1 MLDIEGW
8 IQYCENRGIKNR
20 KYLLLNLY
28 DTVNDDNEDE
38 FEANSLYC
46 S

>member
-1 MLDIEGW
+1 MLDREGW
-8 IQYCENRGIKNR
+8 IQYCEDRAINNR
-20 KYLLLNLY
+20 KHRLLNLY
-28 DTVNDDNEDE
+28 DTINDDNEDE